1 MRIHRI
7 QEEVGGKIPSKR
19 RYAKKGTSPNGKLAA
34 FSCYTITILLVLGMA
49 YEASEISSAQIAA
62 QTLTAPELMLTA
74 LFSFFLSFIAM
85 SYMFIRGNTLEGI
98 VESLGL
104 SRDKFSVRMLAYGV
118 VIFIMIFLLEIVL
131 TLISQASGVAIN
143 TNTQLLLGGAP
154 LWFLIFATFITPINE
169 EIFFRGFLIK
179 GIAHISA
186 MISGTNGDFDSNS
199 WAAWS
204 GIIVSAILFG
214 LSHASYDST
223 FGVDMLAAGIFA
235 IIAGYVFKKTKSL
248 YPSMFAHMLVNLLA
262 VLAFLG

>member
-1 MRIHRI
+1 M
-7 QEEVGGKIPSKR
+7 GKIPSKR
-19 RYAKKGTSPNGKLAA
+19 KYTKKGTPNDKIAA
-34 FSCYTITILLVLGMA
+34 FACYAITLLLVLGMA
-49 YEASEISSAQIAA
+49 YEASAISAAQIAT
-62 QTLTAPELMLTA
+62 QTLTTPELILTS

-85 SYMFIRGNTLEGI
+85 SYMFIKGNTIHGI
-98 VESLGL
+98 IESLGL
-104 SRDKFSVRMLAYGV
+104 SRNKFSVKMLAYGAM
-118 VIFIMIFLLEIVL
+118 IFIMILLLEIIL
-131 TLISQASGVAIN
+131 TLASQVSGIAIS

-154 LWFLIFATFITPINE
+154 VWFLLFATFITPINE

-179 GIAHISA
+179 GIAHLSA
-186 MISGTNGDFDSNS
+186 QISGTDSDFDSNK

-204 GIIVSAILFG
+204 GIFVSAILFG

-235 IIAGYVFKKTKSL
+235 ILAGYIFKKTKSL